1 MDTFLEEKLDDI
13 DEFIQSE
20 LGFEPLSA
28 AGVNTL
34 GSFSQ
39 TREVLD
45 GLAGNPGKTKIGIIL
60 KRCPSKSPVQRCNL
74 QVSN

>member
-39 TREVLD
+39 TREFLD
-45 GLAGNPGKTKIGIIL
+45 GLAGNPGKKKIEIIF
-60 KRCPSKSPVQRCNL
+60 KTVSVEIAGTTL
-74 QVSN
+74 QASGFK